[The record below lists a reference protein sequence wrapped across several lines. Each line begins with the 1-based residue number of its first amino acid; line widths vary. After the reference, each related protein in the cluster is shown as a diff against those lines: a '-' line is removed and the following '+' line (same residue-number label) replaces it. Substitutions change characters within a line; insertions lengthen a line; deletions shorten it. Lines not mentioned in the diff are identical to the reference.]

1 MAEIER
7 WKSIAPCLLSL
18 LEKCELGFEETTYP
32 ITANVFNGVE
42 LTLSVIRFI
51 ADRADELQPLFVKFL
66 FAYLIFITSESDSC

>member
-18 LEKCELGFEETTYP
+18 LEKCELGFEEATYP

-51 ADRADELQPLFVKFL
+51 ADSADEL
-66 FAYLIFITSESDSC
+66 